1 MRVMDGE
8 RPCPALLGTF
18 GSVALK
24 ADKRK
29 PARGLSRQL

>member
-1 MRVMDGE
+1 MRVMDGT
-8 RPCPALLGTF
+8 ALLGTF